1 MALTCTCQSN
11 HKGTCI
17 AQGAFAGRSPR
28 GAGSARWHP
37 PGTARTSASL
47 AGLPPPRAS
56 AACPA
61 AAALPAGAVQV
72 KGIFL
77 EFYSKHHPPP
87 WRQDLHIGPWT
98 NLRFS

>member
-1 MALTCTCQSN
+1 MALTCTSQS
-11 HKGTCI
+11 KGTCI

-37 PGTARTSASL
+37 PDTARTRASL
-47 AGLPPPRAS
+47 AAPPPPRAS

-77 EFYSKHHPPP
+77 EVHCKHHPPP
-87 WRQDLHIGPWT
+87 WRRQDLHIGPWT
-98 NLRFS
+98 NLRFI